1 LRSVRLFTVA
11 ALVAARAA
19 AAAPA
24 AHLTA
29 SPATG
34 AAPLIVGFD
43 TARSSAGTLAE
54 HLLFVGNGEAVSL
67 PMAAQM
73 SNYNYAV
80 PGFYLAL
87 TWLRD
92 GDGVA
97 LSQPVPI
104 SVARASDGLAPPTAT
119 VNVAATTDPL
129 TFAFMATVT
138 AGAGDPIAAE
148 RWDFGD
154 GSGDSA
160 AMPFHAYAQPG
171 IYQAALVA
179 TTRAGMP
186 LYGRAIVVARDVGG
200 ALPPSLLVAA
210 SPEDTSLLSPV
221 TVTAYVEGVAPDA
234 KITSA
239 TVAWPDF
246 IDASPTLT
254 PTSAGLTLTSEHAVA
269 APGYYDLPVTVQLAA
284 APAPLVGSVHL
295 TVANVDGSS
304 PSPVLLTPPASTAT
318 AGVAYSPGTAT
329 GALAVAGQGPF
340 AFGAASPSP
349 AELRVDG
356 DGHVSWTPTH
366 GEVGY
371 QRLAVRIV
379 DAQGTETTASWVVTV
394 AENESGCAVAG
405 RAATAPSPWLLAL
418 VVAALALRRRVTA

>member
-1 LRSVRLFTVA
+1 
-11 ALVAARAA
+11 
-19 AAAPA
+19 
-24 AHLTA
+24 
-29 SPATG
+29 
-34 AAPLIVGFD
+34 
-43 TARSSAGTLAE
+43 
-54 HLLFVGNGEAVSL
+54 
-67 PMAAQM
+67 
-73 SNYNYAV
+73 
-80 PGFYLAL
+80 
-87 TWLRD
+87 
-92 GDGVA
+92 
-97 LSQPVPI
+97 
-104 SVARASDGLAPPTAT
+104 

-154 GSGDSA
+154 GSGDA
-160 AMPFHAYAQPG
+160 EAMPFHAYAQPG
-171 IYQAALVA
+171 IYQAMLVA

-418 VVAALALRRRVTA
+418 VVAALALRRRATG